1 MTEPNTF
8 LVALT
13 GISLIISF
21 PVSMYAFYK
30 SFNAKTFSE
39 QVKYTALFIVP
50 ILVTF
55 ALGELAGVT
64 RFPRFSDVPETTLS
78 APDLFEKMPALQIGL
93 LVIAGL
99 VTIVGNK
106 LLMDSHQRRT
116 GKSWWDMANPF
127 KPLIGNYNKQEKLI
141 FVVILIVGL
150 AFGYGALIV

>member
-1 MTEPNTF
+1 MTQPNTF

-13 GISLIISF
+13 CISLVISI
-21 PVSMYAFYK
+21 PVAMYAIYK
-30 SFNAKTFSE
+30 SFNARTFLD
-39 QVKYTALFIVP
+39 QVKYTLLFVAP
-50 ILVTF
+50 ILITF
-55 ALGELAGVT
+55 GLGELAGVT

-78 APDLFEKMPALQIGL
+78 VPELFGKMPALQIGL

-99 VTIVGNK
+99 VWIVGNK

-141 FVVILIVGL
+141 FVAILVVGL
-150 AFGYGALIV
+150 AFGYGALVV